1 MDPKHTNNS
10 RLKYGVLV
18 KGFVSEME
26 AFLQYN
32 SNWSALRISNF
43 KITKPLGILFAV
55 ALSSGICRAESA
67 SQPLPKKKEIPINGE
82 GYCTGLEEVKKRTKQ
97 DAAFELGQLCNG
109 TQPTE
114 LLRKLIANPYAG
126 NGTPR
131 IIEIQ
136 VGPSSPGFVRFNVA
150 FSMKVKKSA
159 VELLRG
165 EEAMLRDPMYANGD
179 GNKDLNVKYAVLDP
193 DLEKPLLLED
203 DSDTAFLI
211 SQRDVRA
218 TGQRQ
223 FDDTSIHLLK
233 LYRMNPDNYDF
244 LTSITSLTKP
254 TGLFNKSIVIRA
266 SMTDPDNPREGISF
280 TLMNVE
286 VSDQANNDSKVE
298 TIFAGYIVRDIQ
310 AVFRYHSLKK

>member
-1 MDPKHTNNS
+1 MTYEPAKRS
-10 RLKYGVLV
+10 RIKNAMETVLMMRIFLRYGQPSNRLLIPDFG
-18 KGFVSEME
+18 KARSIRFLL
-26 AFLQYN
+26 AF
-32 SNWSALRISNF
+32 
-43 KITKPLGILFAV
+43 

-67 SQPLPKKKEIPINGE
+67 SRPLPKKKEIPLTGE
-82 GYCTGLEEVKKRTKQ
+82 GYCAGLEEVKKRTKQ

-114 LLRKLIANPYAG
+114 LLRKLIANPYTG

-165 EEAMLRDPMYANGD
+165 EEAMLRDPSYAKGD
-179 GNKDLNVKYAVLDP
+179 GNKDMNVQYAVLDP

-211 SQRDVRA
+211 SQRDIRA
-218 TGQRQ
+218 SGQRQ

-266 SMTDPDNPREGISF
+266 SMTDPDNPSGGISF

-286 VSDQANNDSKVE
+286 VSDQSNNDAKVE
-298 TIFAGYIVRDIQ
+298 TIFAGYISRDIQ